1 MKIAIHHRSG
11 SFSEHWINYCKK
23 NAINFKLVN
32 AFDSNIIDQL
42 KGFDVFMWH
51 HHHGQ
56 VKDILAAKKI
66 LLALQHAGIKV
77 FPDFNTGW
85 HFDDKVAQKY
95 LLEAI
100 DAPLVPSYVFYDR
113 KQALI
118 WARETNYPKVFKL
131 KGGAGATNVKLVKS
145 YSQAISLI
153 NQAFGRGF
161 PQFDKWNN
169 FREKVFHKNFSLK
182 NLIKATYRLF
192 ILPDISKIIGPEKG
206 YIYFQEFIPNNQFD
220 TRVVVINGNYATAEN
235 RIVRK
240 NDFRASGSG
249 QYNYENI
256 NMNIIENSFKIAK
269 ELKFQSVAFD
279 YILDANNN
287 PLIIEICYGFGTQ
300 GIKAAPGY
308 WDDSLTWYTNKFE
321 PERLI
326 LEGILGK

>member
-1 MKIAIHHRSG
+1 MKIAIHHNPN
-11 SFSEHWINYCKK
+11 SFSEGWIEYCKDK
-23 NAINFKLVN
+23 NIDYRIVN
-32 AFDSNIIDQL
+32 AFDNDIISQVKDC
-42 KGFDVFMWH
+42 DIFMWH
-51 HHHGQ
+51 HHHGK
-56 VKDILAAKKI
+56 VEDILAAKKI
-66 LLALQHAGIKV
+66 LMALQHAGIKV

-192 ILPDISKIIGPEKG
+192 ISPDISKIIGPEKG
-206 YIYFQEFIPNNQFD
+206 YIYFQEFIPNNKFD

-269 ELKFQSVAFD
+269 KLKFQSVAFD